1 MYNNMS
7 EGWIIYTPTSVP
19 LSLVWFGISAGG
31 SWAASPSPLG
41 GFWIQGLCRGKR
53 FPRGGEL
60 PHRLARAWTRPQAAA
75 PRPGKVWV
83 WAGSTVKGRRCCT
96 SAPCSG
102 TLALPHGLSSNSL
115 EVSPCL
121 SFPAKRVRACG
132 EVAAAGWDCGRGR
145 GEGDQPGKG
154 QDWGA
159 QGWPGVIPL
168 WPWLSPSKLP

>member
-1 MYNNMS
+1 M
-7 EGWIIYTPTSVP
+7 P

-31 SWAASPSPLG
+31 SWAASPSLLG

-83 WAGSTVKGRRCCT
+83 WAGSTLKGRRCCT

-102 TLALPHGLSSNSL
+102 TSALPHGLSSNSL
-115 EVSPCL
+115 GLSMSQFPCKEGENMRGGL
-121 SFPAKRVRACG
+121 QQAGTVAGEGARGSSQERVRIR
-132 EVAAAGWDCGRGR
+132 E
-145 GEGDQPGKG
+145 PKG
-154 QDWGA
+154 GQ
-159 QGWPGVIPL
+159 VS
-168 WPWLSPSKLP
+168 SPSGPGCPPQNSPR